1 MAQILIGEQMEENR
15 EKDAVQETSLEE
27 AFAQLEQII
36 NTMEQDELPLEDAFL
51 LYEQGLKKLKL
62 CNEKLDLVE
71 KKMQV
76 LGNNGELMEFE

>member
-1 MAQILIGEQMEENR
+1 M
-15 EKDAVQETSLEE
+15 
-27 AFAQLEQII
+27 
-36 NTMEQDELPLEDAFL
+36 EDAFS

-76 LGNNGELMEFE
+76 LENNGELMEFE